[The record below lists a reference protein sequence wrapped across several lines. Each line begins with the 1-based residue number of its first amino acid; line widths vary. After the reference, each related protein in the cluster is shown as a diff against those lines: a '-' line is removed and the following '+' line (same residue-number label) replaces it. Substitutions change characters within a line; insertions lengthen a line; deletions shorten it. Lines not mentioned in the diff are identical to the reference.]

1 MSWHSVVFLVE
12 VALVLAA
19 AAGWVWVTVRA
30 NRLAVRQRVLVSLI
44 DGQAMNGVL
53 YARRGRYLVLRD
65 VTLHAPGNEPTR
77 MDGEVLLDRDRVD
90 FIQVLGA
97 G

>member
-1 MSWHSVVFLVE
+1 MNTVVFVLE
-12 VALVLAA
+12 VALILG
-19 AAGWVWVTVRA
+19 AAGGWAFVTIRA
-30 NRLAVRQRVLVSLI
+30 NRLAVRRRVLANLI

-65 VTLHAPGNEPTR
+65 VTLHTPGTEPTQ

-90 FIQVLGA
+90 FLQVLGA

>member
-1 MSWHSVVFLVE
+1 MLSLVIQG
-12 VALVLAA
+12 LVLAMV
-19 AAGWVWVTVRA
+19 AGWVVVTVRA
-30 NRLAVRQRVLVSLI
+30 NRLAVRRRVLANLI

-53 YARRGRYLVLRD
+53 IARRGRYLVLRD
-65 VTLHAPGNEPTR
+65 VTLLSPGAEPTA

-90 FIQVLGA
+90 FLQVMGA